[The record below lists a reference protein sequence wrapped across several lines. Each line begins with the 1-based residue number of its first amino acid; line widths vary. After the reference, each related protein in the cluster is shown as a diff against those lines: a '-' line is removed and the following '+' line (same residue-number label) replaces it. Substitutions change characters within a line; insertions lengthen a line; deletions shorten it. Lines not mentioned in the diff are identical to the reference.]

1 MTSTSSQPHCL
12 PTARR
17 FWPTDGADAFRLQKL
32 LAAAAH
38 RATKL
43 AAYGDREG
51 EAWVDYFTRHFPP
64 GRRTQA
70 DAKLL
75 WTDWRTALLKTD
87 SPGPGVAVTHGQP
100 HAHWMREDGRLVLN
114 LEDMWD
120 DFASSVESLIA
131 QLRESL
137 KRTEIVLNRWHRSR
151 TEVRQFGVNT
161 TASASAS
168 VVVVPPP
175 GA

>member
-1 MTSTSSQPHCL
+1 
-12 PTARR
+12 
-17 FWPTDGADAFRLQKL
+17 
-32 LAAAAH
+32 
-38 RATKL
+38 
-43 AAYGDREG
+43 
-51 EAWVDYFTRHFPP
+51 
-64 GRRTQA
+64 
-70 DAKLL
+70 
-75 WTDWRTALLKTD
+75 
-87 SPGPGVAVTHGQP
+87 
-100 HAHWMREDGRLVLN
+100 MREDGRLVLN